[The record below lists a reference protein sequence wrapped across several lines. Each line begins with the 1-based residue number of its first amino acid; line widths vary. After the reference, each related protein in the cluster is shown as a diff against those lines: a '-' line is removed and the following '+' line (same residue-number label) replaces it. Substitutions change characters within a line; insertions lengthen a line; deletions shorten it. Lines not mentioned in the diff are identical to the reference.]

1 MTDFDKNAWQT
12 PKYVFNW
19 LQSKFGW
26 FDLDGCA
33 DAKNALCCRYIGEQG
48 TDDDENLSIAPDF
61 LADNLFDLL
70 LDEVAE
76 MCSFPLRIF
85 ANPPYND
92 PTPFVQRSAELR
104 KAGYFVVML
113 LPMDKTTEWFEII
126 RKEANEVIDIV
137 GFIDDKGKYNSG
149 RIKFINPITGKK
161 GVSNNKGS
169 MIVVFDPCA
178 DDFVQR
184 AVSIGHIQKCG
195 GYES

>member
-19 LQSKFGW
+19 LRRKFGW

-33 DAKNALCCRYIGEQG
+33 DANNALCCRYIGEQG

-92 PTPFVQRSAELR
+92 PTPFVQRAAELR

-161 GVSNNKGS
+161 GASNNKGS

>member
-1 MTDFDKNAWQT
+1 MIDFDKNAWQT
-12 PKYVFNW
+12 PKDVFNW
-19 LQSKFGW
+19 LQCKFGR

-85 ANPPYND
+85 VNPPYSN
-92 PTPFVQRSAELR
+92 PTPFVKRAAELR

-126 RKEANEVIDIV
+126 RKEANEVSDIV

-161 GVSNNKGS
+161 GASNNKGS

-184 AVSIGHIQKCG
+184 VVSIGHIQKCG